1 MERLTVSALTLGA
14 LGTNCY
20 ILANEETKEAL
31 IFDPADEAQ
40 RIGGYLEE
48 HGLKAA
54 GILLTHGHADH
65 IGGAEELREMTGAK
79 IYALDE
85 EESLLQ
91 SPKSNL
97 SLFIQHKAVTVKADE
112 FLHDGQE
119 LTLAGIRLKVYHTP
133 GHTPGGCSYY
143 CQEADCVFS
152 GDTLFEGSV
161 GRTDFPGGSMSR
173 IVRSVKEKLLTLPP
187 ETKVYPGHGGT
198 TTVEYEKNYNPFI

>member
-20 ILANEETKEAL
+20 ILTNEKTKEAL
-31 IFDPADEAQ
+31 VFDPADEVQ
-40 RIGGYLEE
+40 RISRYLEE
-48 HGLKAA
+48 HGWKAA

-65 IGGAEELREMTGAK
+65 IGGAEELRAMTGAK
-79 IYALDE
+79 IYALDQ
-85 EESLLQ
+85 EESMLL
-91 SPKSNL
+91 SAKSNL

-119 LTLAGIRLKVYHTP
+119 LTLAGICLKVYHTP

-143 CQEADCVFS
+143 CQELGCVFS

-161 GRTDFPGGSMSR
+161 GRTDFPGGSMSE
-173 IVRSVKEKLLTLPP
+173 IVRSVREKLLTLPP